1 MAFISGKDILM
12 KNFDKLII
20 VLALCLIV
28 FSLSYKKF
36 DVHVTPKIN
45 VILVPKPKPVLTT
58 NIFYN
63 EYDKAKETAS
73 AYDKKLVLIFGA
85 AWCPYCK
92 DLKKDAIN
100 IREFNGYIVCFIDI
114 DNNKDITNKFQI
126 KELPTS
132 IILYKNNEEKRK
144 SGYKKIEY
152 TNWLKLNQNHGE
164 NTWSKLSS

>member
-1 MAFISGKDILM
+1 MAFISGRNILM
-12 KNFDKLII
+12 KNFDKLVI
-20 VLALCLIV
+20 VFALCLIV

-45 VILVPKPKPVLTT
+45 VILVPKPVLTT

-63 EYDKAKETAS
+63 EYDKAKTTADTY
-73 AYDKKLVLIFGA
+73 AKKLVLIFGA

-92 DLKKDAIN
+92 DLKKDSST
-100 IREFNGYIVCFIDI
+100 IREFDDYIVCFIDI
-114 DNNKDITNKFQI
+114 DNNKELTNKFQI

-132 IILYKNNEEKRK
+132 IIVYKNNEEVRK
-144 SGYKKIEY
+144 SGYKKNEY
-152 TNWLKLNQNHGE
+152 IKWLKLNQNHGE

>member
-1 MAFISGKDILM
+1 MSGKDILM
-12 KNFDKLII
+12 KNFDRLII
-20 VLALCLIV
+20 IFALCLIV

-45 VILVPKPKPVLTT
+45 VILVPKPVLTT
-58 NIFYN
+58 KIFYN
-63 EYDKAKETAS
+63 EYDKAKNVADTYA
-73 AYDKKLVLIFGA
+73 KKLVLIFGA
-85 AWCPYCK
+85 VWCPYCK
-92 DLKKDAIN
+92 DLKKDIAN
-100 IREFNGYIVCFIDI
+100 IKEFDNYIVCFLDI

>member
-36 DVHVTPKIN
+36 DVHVAPKIN
-45 VILVPKPKPVLTT
+45 VILVPKPALTT

-63 EYDKAKETAS
+63 EYDKAKNTADTY
-73 AYDKKLVLIFGA
+73 AKKLVLIFGA
-85 AWCPYCK
+85 VWCPYCK
-92 DLKKDAIN
+92 DLKKDIST
-100 IREFNGYIVCFIDI
+100 IREFDDYIVCFIDI

-132 IILYKNNEEKRK
+132 IILYKNNEEARK
-144 SGYKKIEY
+144 SGYKKTEY
-152 TNWLKLNQNHGE
+152 IKWLKLNQNHGE